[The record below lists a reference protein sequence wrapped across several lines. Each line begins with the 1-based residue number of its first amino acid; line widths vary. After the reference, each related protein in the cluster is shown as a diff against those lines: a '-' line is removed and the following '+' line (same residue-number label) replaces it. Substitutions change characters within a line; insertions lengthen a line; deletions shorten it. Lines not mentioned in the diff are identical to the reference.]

1 MTTLEKYHQQ
11 RVVTDKNRRTHY
23 RVAKCPKS
31 ITVRLTTELNEHL
44 LIKLYVMNFTKINVV
59 SMVSVQRYITWC
71 KHNSCSQISQGKKK
85 LIMFHYIW
93 IDVCWRKPK
102 DAFSTQ
108 CLLLTFR
115 YSGRSIIVWTVMS
128 WKSLGPVNVFHNCMA
143 ANKYEAIFQDQVHH
157 MVQTLFPDDVLL

>member
-1 MTTLEKYHQQ
+1 MPNSGYLNSRCISYKNQDKIKSHGSMTTLEKYHQQ

-71 KHNSCSQISQGKKK
+71 KHNSCSQISQKKK
-85 LIMFHYIW
+85 INHVSLYLDRCMLEEAKRCFQHTMSVANFQVQWEIHNGMDSHVMEI
-93 IDVCWRKPK
+93 IRSSEC
-102 DAFSTQ
+102 FS
-108 CLLLTFR
+108 
-115 YSGRSIIVWTVMS
+115 
-128 WKSLGPVNVFHNCMA
+128 
-143 ANKYEAIFQDQVHH
+143 
-157 MVQTLFPDDVLL
+157 